1 MENFLYGKGHYTSG
15 KNKSL
20 YNEKISLPTTHL
32 IEGEKLIHGKN
43 QKKKKKGIN
52 EINTLI

>member
-1 MENFLYGKGHYTSG
+1 MGPLKMENFLYGKGHYTSG

-43 QKKKKKGIN
+43 QKKKKRASMK
-52 EINTLI
+52 